1 MTIDHNYNSQ
11 EVLVFIDSEG
21 AISTDAGGTYLFCSH
36 ETYSNVNICLVIFPC
51 VIGKYCNVCNA
62 IYNQNKM
69 RKYDLALNKYWVT
82 QYGYSRLAT
91 KVTLGAETTDR
102 NILLYHGIT
111 EQICD
116 KNF

>member
-1 MTIDHNYNSQ
+1 
-11 EVLVFIDSEG
+11 
-21 AISTDAGGTYLFCSH
+21 
-36 ETYSNVNICLVIFPC
+36 
-51 VIGKYCNVCNA
+51 
-62 IYNQNKM
+62 M
-69 RKYDLALNKYWVT
+69 RKYDLALNKYWVA